1 MKITVAVLVIAAALA
16 EADIIRAPIIRNPN
30 QGSALDIARK
40 KTHLLSKRAGGV
52 YNASLYNDQGSQY
65 LIEVGIGTPP
75 QNFTVT
81 LDTGR

>member
-1 MKITVAVLVIAAALA
+1 MKISLAILAIAVVA
-16 EADIIRAPIIRNPN
+16 EADIIRSPIMRNPN
-30 QGSALDIARK
+30 QGNVLEAARK
-40 KTHLLSKRAGGV
+40 KTQLLSKRDGV

-65 LIEVGIGTPP
+65 LIEVGIGTPA